1 LEGIENLIKLIKNTK
16 YIIKIF
22 YSFIY
27 SNDFTELTNLF
38 NNLIK
43 CKNYGDFYKYI
54 EKIEQIEQM
63 IIELNGFQ
71 NYVLK

>member
-1 LEGIENLIKLIKNTK
+1 LIKSIKNK
-16 YIIKIF
+16 KNIINIFFFINIF
-22 YSFIY
+22 YNFTDSDDYIEL
-27 SNDFTELTNLF
+27 NDLF
-38 NNLIK
+38 NHLIK

-54 EKIEQIEQM
+54 QKIEQM